1 MLCRVCISYHKF
13 SPCIDADYWDS
24 DYLTPL
30 CVKIDY
36 TKIVFS
42 REDLHDIFAGRYFL
56 TFCVSFL
63 DSKEMKEG
71 DIWTTHYRNNYV
83 ELFNKLI
90 ESPHVDCLKKTR
102 QLYELLD
109 QYSKD
114 VRGENFFRFDM
125 KYSFPD
131 NDRPFKRLYG
141 RAIRNLWNKYGAKV
155 WAELEKAQNE
165 NVQNANELITD

>member
-1 MLCRVCISYHKF
+1 MLCRDCILYYEF

-24 DYLTPL
+24 DYRTPL
-30 CVKIDY
+30 CVKADY
-36 TKIVFS
+36 TSIIFTRK
-42 REDLHDIFAGRYFL
+42 DLLDIFTGRYFL

-63 DSKEMKEG
+63 DSEEMEEG
-71 DIWTTHYRNNYV
+71 EIWTTYYRNNYV

-114 VRGENFFRFDM
+114 IRGENYFRFDE
-125 KYSFPD
+125 KYTFP
-131 NDRPFKRLYG
+131 NKERPLKQLYG
-141 RAIRNLWNKYGAKV
+141 RDIKNLWNKYGEKV
-155 WAELEKAQNE
+155 WTELEKAQHKCY
-165 NVQNANELITD
+165 IP